1 MTENHNK
8 YARELLY
15 RYNAGNC
22 TPEEESQIE
31 AWFNAYANNIPD
43 VELSENMELIGQ
55 EIWAKLPATNL
66 PVKRKMWPRFA
77 TAAAVVLVLLGLF
90 KLYELNSTDAQHLV
104 QNKIKQITPGTFGAT
119 LTLANGKQI
128 KLSHLKNGVFAEE
141 AGVKITKTANGEL
154 VYQVKDE
161 TSNTL
166 KTNTLATA
174 KGETFKVEL
183 PDGSSAWLNAAS
195 SLTYNTNLAN
205 SEVRKV
211 KLSGEAYFKVAH
223 DSEHPFVVS
232 TRGHN
237 IKVLGTEFNV
247 SSYENDEAEITTLVQ
262 GKISMNTAKDKA
274 VLMPGEKGTVTN
286 GMIQKAKANIEAA
299 TGWKNNEF
307 VFASQDIKSIMKL
320 IDRWYDVNI
329 IYEGEIPSEKISGS
343 ISKFADIHSV
353 LNILQ
358 ATGTVKI
365 KTAGNRVVVSA
376 SQ

>member
-55 EIWAKLPATNL
+55 EIWVKLPATNL